1 MDENFSA
8 VEEQV
13 IDVATGRDILGNR
26 TWELLNA
33 AAKYL
38 GHFFGTD
45 CLPNLHAAF
54 PGAGN
59 TRGGQR
65 RPRWPHHGKTKRN
78 IVWKYPRRRAS
89 RVAAA
94 QLPLPPVRQ
103 RRHHTHFSFN

>member
-13 IDVATGRDILGNR
+13 IDVATGRDILVNR

-78 IVWKYPRRRAS
+78 IVWILHCSGAI
-89 RVAAA
+89 
-94 QLPLPPVRQ
+94 PVTAYAPATPS
-103 RRHHTHFSFN
+103 HSLFL